1 MMATYYVDSNAVG
14 LNSGTSWADAWTSIE
29 SSDGTATTAG
39 DIVLVASDHDEQK
52 SGSISADYAG
62 SRSNPI
68 QVISTNKLTGDYEKG
83 ASLRNITG
91 SYDIYFSGN
100 FRIYGIVASTRRN
113 LYTTQTTGT
122 ICEFDDCDLQIDSTA
137 TASNRGIYIGAN
149 NLYTSAVFRRCKFDL
164 SNASSS
170 NHGIF
175 LQRDITP
182 LLFIN
187 CEFVAS
193 SAMSS
198 IIKGGSTAFEGLA
211 VFKSSKFSVVSGSAT
226 LVRVQSNYSGKF
238 LLEGCEVP
246 SAWSTACV
254 DDTNKNREFS
264 AELYDCAAGTLSA
277 PALPVF
283 LKESYYGKVK
293 TSSSVY
299 RSSGASDGTTDYSFE
314 LETNADAKTGN
325 SAVSTNEVARWVDSG
340 SQTITVHVASAV
352 ALGLYNDDF
361 WIEVESPSEEA
372 SPTAQRKFRTTKA
385 NPLAITSTLGI
396 DSSSTWTGS
405 GVSTKQK
412 IDVAIAPTIAGAVTV
427 RCYLAAPSTTVYVDP
442 KISTDGNQ
450 RSFNGILVDVD
461 ASGGGGGATVHP
473 LYAN

>member
-1 MMATYYVDSNAVG
+1 MATYYVDSNAVG
-14 LNSGTSWADAWTSIE
+14 FDDGSSWSDAWTSIE

-52 SGSISADYAG
+52 AGSINAYFTGGALN
-62 SRSNPI
+62 NPI

-149 NLYTSAVFRRCKFDL
+149 NLYTSAVFRRCKFDV

-264 AELYDCAAGTLSA
+264 AELYNCAAGTLSA

-293 TSSSVY
+293 ASSSVY

-325 SAVSTNEVARWVDSG
+325 SAVSTNEIARWVDSG
-340 SQTITVHVASAV
+340 SQTITVHVASANFV
-352 ALGLYNDDF
+352 FNNEF
-361 WIEVESPSEEA
+361 WIEVESPSEAA
-372 SPTAQRKFRTTKA
+372 SPTSQSKFRTTKPD
-385 NPLAITSTLGI
+385 PLVTGTTLTS
-396 DSSSTWTGS
+396 DSASTWTGS
-405 GVSTKQK
+405 GVGTKQK
-412 IDVAIAPTIAGAVTV
+412 IEVAISPTIAGPVKV
-427 RCYLAAPSTTVYVDP
+427 RCYSSKPSTTVYVDP

-450 RSFNGILVDVD
+450 RAFNDVLVDGD
-461 ASGGGGGATVHP
+461 ASGGGGGGATVHP